1 MKKIV
6 EMKREEGELKEMEV
20 EEVMNEEGIGEF
32 IERMKDED
40 EGNQKWDMVIQ
51 GGKKKKVMIER
62 IMIKKKYIILME
74 EEKGEIDKD

>member
-40 EGNQKWDMVIQ
+40 EGN
-51 GGKKKKVMIER
+51 
-62 IMIKKKYIILME
+62 
-74 EEKGEIDKD
+74 

>member
-32 IERMKDED
+32 IERMEDED
-40 EGNQKWDMVIQ
+40 EGN
-51 GGKKKKVMIER
+51 
-62 IMIKKKYIILME
+62 
-74 EEKGEIDKD
+74 